1 VVVDCHINR
10 AVSVGIITGLLPK
23 AKEIIAPVLK
33 NDGGCIDCWASM
45 LASLAFCLAGFAHI
59 GKLLKELP

>member
-1 VVVDCHINR
+1 
-10 AVSVGIITGLLPK
+10 VSVGIITGLLPK